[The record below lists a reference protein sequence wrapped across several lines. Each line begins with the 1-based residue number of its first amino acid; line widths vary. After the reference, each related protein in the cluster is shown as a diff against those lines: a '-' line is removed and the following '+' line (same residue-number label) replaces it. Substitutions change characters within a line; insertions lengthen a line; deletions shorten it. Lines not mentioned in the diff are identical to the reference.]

1 MRRAISASRVIVCLW
16 RRTSTLPRTASQL

>member
-1 MRRAISASRVIVCLW
+1 MRRATSATRVIVCLW